1 MSHRNLERLRD
12 TLDFLSER
20 LKEGS
25 LDEAV
30 RLELLARRFE
40 EKFSEL
46 YEQFQRSECSFGY
59 RAEQLGV
66 TAWDLYALLDRRGLL
81 TTNL

>member
-30 RLELLARRFE
+30 RLELLAQRFE
-40 EKFSEL
+40 EKFQNFTSSFSAVSVASVTGQSSL
-46 YEQFQRSECSFGY
+46 GSRPGICMPCSSDAVY
-59 RAEQLGV
+59 
-66 TAWDLYALLDRRGLL
+66 
-81 TTNL
+81 

>member
-1 MSHRNLERLRD
+1 MSHMSTELLRD
-12 TLDFLSER
+12 TMDFLSER
-20 LKEGS
+20 LKEGK

-30 RLELLARRFE
+30 RLELLARGLE

-59 RAEQLGV
+59 MAEQLGV
-66 TAWDLYALLDRRGLL
+66 TAWDLYALLERRGLR

>member
-25 LDEAV
+25 LAEAV
-30 RLELLARRFE
+30 QLELLARRFE

-46 YEQFQRSECSFGY
+46 DEQFQRSECRFSY
-59 RAEQLGV
+59 MAEQLGL
-66 TAWDLYALLDRRGLL
+66 TAWDLYALLERRGLL

>member
-12 TLDFLSER
+12 TLDFLSQR
-20 LKEGS
+20 LKEES

-30 RLELLARRFE
+30 RLELFARWFE

-59 RAEQLGV
+59 MAEPLGV
-66 TAWDLYALLDRRGLL
+66 TAWDLYALIERRGLL